1 MDAVKLIK
9 EDHRMVERLFKKF
22 RQAGPRA
29 YRTKEGLARRITREL
44 SVHASIEEQLLY
56 PALRNAEGNGEVEE
70 ALHEH
75 QEVKEALAQLET
87 MSPEDPRFDETMN
100 RVIEDVT
107 LHAKEEERDMLPKLR
122 NALTRK
128 DLNELGDR
136 MKTAKKVAPTRPHPS
151 APNTPPGEPD
161 RRPCGRDRRPR
172 ARHRQEEIATDSF
185 GRMPVVP
192 TAGPIRFAG
201 DRLGGER
208 SSWTAAGSARRD
220 RRSLLSA
227 SAHGRPAATCGARR
241 SRSATSR
248 APSRPVW
255 TPTSIG

>member
-107 LHAKEEERDMLPKLR
+107 HHAKEEERDMLPKLR

-136 MKTAKKVAPTRPHPS
+136 MKTAKKMAPTRPHPS
-151 APNTPPGEPD
+151 APNTPPGNLIAGPAAAIADRARDIGKKNSNGFVSADAGRTHRGADPLRRRPTWGRAFVMD
-161 RRPCGRDRRPR
+161 RR
-172 ARHRQEEIATDSF
+172 
-185 GRMPVVP
+185 
-192 TAGPIRFAG
+192 
-201 DRLGGER
+201 RLGSKGPEISVVGFGTWEAGGDLWGEEV
-208 SSWTAAGSARRD
+208 AERD
-220 RRSLLSA
+220 VTR
-227 SAHGRPAATCGARR
+227 H
-241 SRSATSR
+241 
-248 APSRPVW
+248 
-255 TPTSIG
+255 

>member
-1 MDAVKLIK
+1 MGYRRSVSTSTVPSPVVARLVAGCRSPPGRRHMDAVKLIK

-107 LHAKEEERDMLPKLR
+107 HHAKEEERDMLPKLR

-136 MKTAKKVAPTRPHPS
+136 MKTAKKMAPTRPHPS
-151 APNTPPGEPD
+151 APNTPPGNLIAGPAAAIAD
-161 RRPCGRDRRPR
+161 R
-172 ARHRQEEIATDSF
+172 ARD
-185 GRMPVVP
+185 
-192 TAGPIRFAG
+192 
-201 DRLGGER
+201 
-208 SSWTAAGSARRD
+208 
-220 RRSLLSA
+220 
-227 SAHGRPAATCGARR
+227 
-241 SRSATSR
+241 
-248 APSRPVW
+248 
-255 TPTSIG
+255 IGKKK